1 MRIQVNGQ
9 EAEVEPGLTLA
20 ELLARYGLGEGRIA
34 VEINAEIVPRSQHDR
49 QLIQPGDRIEVVQAI
64 GGG

>member
-1 MRIQVNGQ
+1 MQVQVNGQ
-9 EAEVEPGLTLA
+9 VTEVEPDLTLA